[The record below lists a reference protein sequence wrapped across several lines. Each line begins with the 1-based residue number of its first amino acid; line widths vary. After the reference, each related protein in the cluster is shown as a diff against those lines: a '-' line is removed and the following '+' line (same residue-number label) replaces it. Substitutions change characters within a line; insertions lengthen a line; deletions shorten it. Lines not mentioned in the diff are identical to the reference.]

1 MASKVFLHNKKS
13 GRTYVYNNI
22 SYWDKEEKK
31 PKSKR
36 KCIGHVDPDT
46 GEIVPNRKKGEKRKK
61 QITNPKAEQT
71 MNPAP
76 KTEQMEV
83 LPKCSVLDCGVTV
96 LLDQIAKETGLDKVL
111 RKVFPQDSA
120 AILTCAYYLVSEGQA
135 LSRAEQW
142 TARTL
147 TPSGGILADQRI
159 SELFRRITPS
169 LTEDFFKA
177 WIDWNRSQEYYCMD
191 ITSVSSYSELNHF
204 VSYGY
209 NRDGEDLPQI
219 NLLMVTG
226 QVSHLPL
233 FYRVLPGSIKDV
245 STLDESLRRLELIDV
260 KLLHLVM
267 DKGFYSEGNLKA
279 LYARHIRFVI
289 GVPFTASLAK
299 DAVERHRGE
308 EMTSCKNYVEVLG
321 DELFAVSEYTTWNHH
336 RMYLHIYF
344 NPVKAALDEK
354 KFGHKIRCE
363 YRELVT
369 GKLVKEHQKDYERFF
384 TVRETPIRGRQ
395 VEYNQNAIDAH
406 KRNTVGWFVLATNDI
421 KDPEKALEVYR
432 LKDAVEKNFDD
443 MKNDLDMNRLRIHSS
458 QAMDGRLFIQYI
470 AEILLSRIRS
480 TMKDSGEL
488 NHHSVQEV
496 LDEMKSV
503 RQVTVEKNHNRVITA
518 LTALQKRIVS
528 IFHLPF

>member
-1 MASKVFLHNKKS
+1 MASKVFLRNKKS

-36 KCIGHVDPDT
+36 KCIGHVDPLS
-46 GEIVPNRKKGEKRKK
+46 GEIVPNRKKGDKRK
-61 QITNPKAEQT
+61 NLS
-71 MNPAP
+71 PAP
-76 KTEQMEV
+76 QAVDTKET
-83 LPKCSVLDCGVTV
+83 PHCSVLDCGVST
-96 LLDQIAKETGLDKVL
+96 LLDQVARETGLAGVL
-111 RKVFPQDSA
+111 SKVFPQDSA

-142 TARTL
+142 TGHTL
-147 TPSGGILADQRI
+147 TPCGGVLADQRI
-159 SELFRRITPS
+159 SELLRRITPG
-169 LTEDFFKA
+169 LAEDFFRA

-226 QVSHLPL
+226 QMSHLPL
-233 FYRVLPGSIKDV
+233 FYRALPGSIKDV
-245 STLDESLRRLELIDV
+245 STLDESLKRLALVDI
-260 KLLHLVM
+260 KCLHLVM
-267 DKGFYSEGNLKA
+267 DKGFYSEANIKA
-279 LYARHIRFVI
+279 LYARHVRFII
-289 GVPFTASLAK
+289 GVPFTTSLAK
-299 DAVERHRGE
+299 DAVDRHRNE
-308 EMTSCKNYVEVLG
+308 NMTSWQNYTEVLG
-321 DELFAVSEYTTWNHH
+321 NELFAVTEHILWEHH

-344 NPVKAALDEK
+344 DPVKAALDDK

-363 YRELVT
+363 YQELVS
-369 GKLVKEHQKDYERFF
+369 GNLVKEHQRDYERFF
-384 TVRETPIRGRQ
+384 FVKETPKRGRR
-395 VEYNQNAIDAH
+395 VEYNQCAIDAH

-443 MKNDLDMNRLRIHSS
+443 LKNDLDMNRLRIHSA

-470 AEILLSRIRS
+470 AEILLSRIRTVMTDSDELKNHS
-480 TMKDSGEL
+480 T
-488 NHHSVQEV
+488 QEV

-503 RQVTVEKNHNRVITA
+503 RQVTVDNKRSRIVTA
-518 LTALQKRIVS
+518 LTAFQKRIADAFRLS
-528 IFHLPF
+528 F